1 MTIIKTNIV
10 AILAGLL
17 LLGALFVQYAGIAEA
32 VFPNMQPRAQ
42 TATTTAT
49 GPDTVKTLF
58 SATDNCASRII
69 TTRASDVLLS
79 FKSDMTP
86 SGSVGHEQLASTTVT
101 YDAEQFGCGAVM
113 VYGRASSTLTTT
125 QFIF

>member
-1 MTIIKTNIV
+1 MKITRINIAWAVV
-10 AILAGLL
+10 AFLL
-17 LLGALFVQYAGIAEA
+17 MGALFVQYAGVAEA
-32 VFPNMQPRAQ
+32 VIPSMQPRAQ

-58 SATDNCASRII
+58 SVTDNCASRII
-69 TTRASDVLLS
+69 TTRASNILLS

-101 YDAEQFGCGAVM
+101 YDAEQFGCGAVT